1 MQNKL
6 DVDQFN
12 QFIDRHL
19 KEEQF
24 FDYKEEWHQNKAE
37 LLRDILCLSNVS
49 YQGDRYLIFGVSDK
63 GEKIGVKNTDSN
75 RLKDHNLYNW
85 LGDLRLNKPL
95 TIQLYVI
102 EDKENSRE
110 FDIIQISD
118 SNHKPFFLLKDVE
131 YPKQKT
137 TQDSK
142 QDSKTVTVRS
152 GVIYTRNGNTNT
164 PINGSAHENDIEKM
178 WRNRFGI
185 DLSVLERF
193 KLLLQEKGGWDISWD
208 ADGSYHHKVFPEFQI
223 REDFEDNQSVRH
235 KEEWARGCIGYHYDE
250 SSNGTSEKK
259 LYYHQTCIKRILLCD
274 FDGSKKTI
282 VAPKWEPMGR
292 GNFYFY
298 YANDIVYSYKIF
310 LNNKNSKDDSKG
322 IRRPH
327 TSLNREYFD
336 IPIFK
341 NENDLLQ
348 FKQYAALKNASYSY
362 RSTDPEFDHTKQNIL
377 FCELMNLYFLFKE
390 ETVNSVS

>member
-1 MQNKL
+1 MQNRLDIDKL
-6 DVDQFN
+6 N
-12 QFIDRHL
+12 QFLDNYP
-19 KEEQF
+19 KEENF
-24 FDYKEEWHQNKAE
+24 FDYKEQWHDNKAK
-37 LLRDILCLSNVS
+37 LLHDILCLSNAA
-49 YQGDRYLIFGVSDK
+49 YQGDRYLIFGVSDEGK
-63 GEKIGVKNTDSN
+63 KIGVKNTDSN
-75 RLKDHNLYNW
+75 RMKDHNFYDWFRKLP
-85 LGDLRLNKPL
+85 LNKSL
-95 TIQLYVI
+95 AIQFYVI
-102 EDKENSRE
+102 KDKENNLE

-118 SNHKPFFLLKDVE
+118 SNHKPFFLLKDPSDSDE
-131 YPKQKT
+131 KKT
-137 TQDSK
+137 
-142 QDSKTVTVRS
+142 DSKTPLKTTVRV
-152 GVIYTRNGNTNT
+152 GYIYTRNGNTNT
-164 PINGSAHENDIEKM
+164 PPNESAHESDIEKM

-193 KLLLQEKGGWDISWD
+193 KLLLQEKGGWGISWD

-259 LYYHQTCIKRILLCD
+259 LYYYQTCIKRILLCH

-298 YANDIVYSYKIF
+298 YENDIGYSYQTF
-310 LNNKNSKDDSKG
+310 LNNKYNKDDSKG

-327 TSLNREYFD
+327 PSLNRESFD

-362 RSTDPEFDHTKQNIL
+362 PSTDPEFDHTKQNIL
-377 FCELMNLYFLFKE
+377 FCELMNLYFAFKE
-390 ETVNSVS
+390 EDNF